1 MKKEKKK
8 TVSGFRV
15 KDTFEISVNGQ
26 KVKVEYDGISYGI
39 VLHFGFNGATISSTG
54 YRSYFLPIEDY
65 EYMKYTDYKICA
77 QDIAETLYK
86 ELKAEMKSNG
96 IIMEQLTLF

>member
-1 MKKEKKK
+1 MKKQKEKNKHE
-8 TVSGFRV
+8 FRV
-15 KDTFEISVNGQ
+15 KGTFEIIVGGQ
-26 KVKVEYDGISYGI
+26 KVKVEYDGVSYGI
-39 VLHFGFNGATISSTG
+39 VIHFGFHGKNISNTG

-65 EYMKYTDYKICA
+65 EYMKYTDYQICA

-86 ELKAEMKSNG
+86 ELKKEMSDNG

>member
-1 MKKEKKK
+1 MSE
-8 TVSGFRV
+8 FRV
-15 KDTFEISVNGQ
+15 KDTFEIKVGGQ
-26 KVKVEYDGISYGI
+26 AVKVEYDGVSYGNI
-39 VLHFGFNGATISSTG
+39 VIHFSFHGRNISGTG
-54 YRSYFLPIEDY
+54 YKSYFLFNEDFVP
-65 EYMKYTDYKICA
+65 MKYSDYKICA